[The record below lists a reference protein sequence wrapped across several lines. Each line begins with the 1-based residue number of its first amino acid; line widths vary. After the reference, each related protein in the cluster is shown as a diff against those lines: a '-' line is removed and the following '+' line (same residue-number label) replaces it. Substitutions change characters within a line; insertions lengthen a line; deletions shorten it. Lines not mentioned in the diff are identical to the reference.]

1 MSRVHNKMADEGLTE
16 KPISRQNM
24 QTFFCNFFSDLEG
37 KPVKFCGMG
46 LNMVKCV
53 KRS

>member
-1 MSRVHNKMADEGLTE
+1 MADEETSDWETNLKTE
-16 KPISRQNM
+16 YAD
-24 QTFFCNFFSDLEG
+24 FFCNFFSDLEG

-53 KRS
+53 KRSWEY